1 MWLGTLMPVW
11 KLAVCPVST
20 EMLAVL
26 LESGRALWPWEAIA
40 VIALIAYLV
49 LAIRQS
55 ILCWAAAIIGTS
67 IYLVLMF
74 RVGLYMESA
83 LQTFYIAMAL
93 YGWYKWNGDSESGAS
108 LPVISWPIAFHILPL
123 LMIGLLALFSGYL
136 LSEYSNA
143 ALPYLD
149 SLITWGSVFATWMV
163 ARKVLQ
169 NWHYWFVIDGVSV
182 FIFVSK
188 GLWLTALLYL
198 LYLMLIVVGLRAWRA
213 AESRQVC

>member
-1 MWLGTLMPVW
+1 M
-11 KLAVCPVST
+11 
-20 EMLAVL
+20 L
-26 LESGRALWPWEAIA
+26 LESVQALWPWEAIA
-40 VIALIAYLV
+40 VISLIAYLV

-55 ILCWAAAIIGTS
+55 ILCWVAAIIGTS

-83 LQTFYIAMAL
+83 LQVFYIAMAL
-93 YGWYKWNGDSESGAS
+93 YGWYKWKGDPDFGLS
-108 LPVISWPIAFHILPL
+108 LPISSWPIAFHILPL
-123 LMIGLLALFSGYL
+123 LMIALLTLLSGYL

-149 SLITWGSVFATWMV
+149 SFTTWGAVFATWLV

-169 NWHYWFVIDGVSV
+169 NWHYWFVIDAVSV
-182 FIFVSK
+182 FIYVSR

-198 LYLMLIVVGLRAWRA
+198 FYLVLIVVGLRAWRK
-213 AESRQVC
+213 AESPSVC

>member
-1 MWLGTLMPVW
+1 MF
-11 KLAVCPVST
+11 
-20 EMLAVL
+20 AVL
-26 LESGRALWPWEAIA
+26 QESVRALWPWEAIA
-40 VIALIAYLV
+40 VVSLIAYLV

-55 ILCWAAAIIGTS
+55 ILCWIAAIIGTS

-83 LQTFYIAMAL
+83 LQVFYIAMAF
-93 YGWYKWNGDSESGAS
+93 YGWYKWNGGSDPGHA

-123 LMIGLLALFSGYL
+123 LMIAMLTILSGYL

-149 SLITWGSVFATWMV
+149 SFTTWGAIFATWLV

-169 NWHYWFVIDGVSV
+169 NWHYWFVIDAVSV
-182 FIFVSK
+182 FIYISR
-188 GLWLTALLYL
+188 GLWLTALLFLIYL
-198 LYLMLIVVGLRAWRA
+198 VLIVVGLRVWRE
-213 AESRQVC
+213 AESPSVC